1 MVIIFYLQLFV
12 SLGFLIIFQF
22 FPVYKRKI
30 CAFFFFGQITK
41 ILQIFFCWKQFFHS
55 SSYASYYFL
64 FSLDLIISRPLY
76 H

>member
-30 CAFFFFGQITK
+30 CAFFFLAKSQRYFRFSSAGNNSSILLHMQVIT
-41 ILQIFFCWKQFFHS
+41 FCSH
-55 SSYASYYFL
+55 L
-64 FSLDLIISRPLY
+64 T
-76 H
+76 

>member
-30 CAFFFFGQITK
+30 CFFFFWPNHKDTSDFLLLET
-41 ILQIFFCWKQFFHS
+41 ILPFFFICKLL
-55 SSYASYYFL
+55 L
-64 FSLDLIISRPLY
+64 FVLT
-76 H
+76 